1 MFQKILGLFQ
11 VVPLAIALFVAIAG
25 AFLAL
30 IGALAG
36 WVDVMEFGKV
46 SAGLGALGFFA
57 WLMLPAILRSL

>member
-1 MFQKILGLFQ
+1 MFERILGLIQ
-11 VVPLAIALFVAIAG
+11 VVPLAITLFVAIVG

-57 WLMLPAILRSL
+57 WLMLPAILGSL

>member
-1 MFQKILGLFQ
+1 MFQKILGLVQ
-11 VVPLAIALFVAIAG
+11 VVPLAITLFVAIAG

-30 IGALAG
+30 IGGLAG
-36 WVDVMEFGKV
+36 WVEVMEVGKL